1 MITEE
6 KVIEVCKAYV
16 DPELGIDVHT
26 LGLIYEHKITG
37 DNVYLKMTFT
47 SPFCPYGPQM
57 VDELKQNIKEAGAE
71 EVEIEITFDP
81 PWEPSEEL
89 KAMLGM
95 P

>member
-1 MITEE
+1 MITEQQ
-6 KVIEVCKAYV
+6 VIEVCKAYV
-16 DPELGIDVHT
+16 DPELGIDVYT
-26 LGLIYEHKITG
+26 LGLIYEKKI
-37 DNVYLKMTFT
+37 NENKVYLKMTFT

-57 VDELKQNIKEAGAE
+57 IDELKDNLKEAGAE
-71 EVEIEITFDP
+71 EVEIEVTFDP